1 MNLNAFEALKTFG
14 TREEISPTTD
24 DTNTAK
30 QHNLI
35 RTLSIFTV
43 TLILFVVSAL
53 LNLPKTLHL
62 QLHVSAQLRFYRRPI
77 FLKSPINLEIHFDQ
91 SVMML
96 LFPLCGSLVTIASFS
111 STIDKIRLLIF
122 GVAHDKHLYELFS
135 LFRLTTVTPFYFIG
149 ELSTILLSLVAPI
162 LMTDFKTTLF
172 PVSPLEIFD
181 SHNQSP
187 AEGDLDFLMNDF
199 NAR

>member
-1 MNLNAFEALKTFG
+1 M
-14 TREEISPTTD
+14 TD

-62 QLHVSAQLRFYRRPI
+62 QLHTTDPSISTFVFDSAQLRFYRRPI

-111 STIDKIRLLIF
+111 STVDKIRLLIF
-122 GVAHDKHLYELFS
+122 GVAHDKHLCELFS